1 MRFVILN
8 WLLEVLKMINQFQK
22 KVPPYYCFVLHESYG
37 SGSVRQIKYE
47 SGDPTKTICGNLK
60 NMSSITVG
68 SI

>member
-8 WLLEVLKMINQFQK
+8 LLLGVLKMINQK

-47 SGDPTKTICGNLK
+47 SGDPTKTICGNWK